1 MPLTKPARQRIAT
14 LAAGLAIASMAAAA
28 LAADDGATAP
38 KATAQQAAAQKAA
51 APFLDLRR
59 QQPIEGDAA
68 AGKAASAVC
77 SACHGANGI
86 AVAPN
91 FPNLAGQS
99 ATYLYVQLKTFKAG
113 QRVDPVMA
121 SMAAPLDDATMR
133 NLAAYYASLPPKGDA
148 QAATTSLSP
157 AATLFGDGDPSRGIP
172 PCQGCHGIAA
182 RGLPADGGTD
192 GSRPHPPWSTI
203 PRLKGQSGL
212 YVAKA
217 LRDFR
222 DGARAGTSNA
232 MVMHGVAGALD
243 DAEIQALADFIGAQ

>member
-1 MPLTKPARQRIAT
+1 MSPMKAAFHLVTVAV
-14 LAAGLAIASMAAAA
+14 AGLATASTAAVAVAA
-28 LAADDGATAP
+28 VDAAPADGAVSKVPVA
-38 KATAQQAAAQKAA
+38 
-51 APFLDLRR
+51 FLDLRR
-59 QQPIEGDAA
+59 QPPVTGDAE

-113 QRVDPVMA
+113 ERNDPVMA
-121 SMAAPLDDATMR
+121 SMAAPLEDATMR
-133 NLAAYYASLPPKGDA
+133 NLAAYYASLPPNPGT
-148 QAATTSLSP
+148 QAAGVSP
-157 AATLFGDGDPSRGIP
+157 AAKLFSDGDPSRGIP
-172 PCQGCHGIAA
+172 PCQGCHGISA
-182 RGLPADGGTD
+182 RGLPADAGAD
-192 GSRPHPPWSTI
+192 ASRPHPPWSSI

-217 LRDFR
+217 LHDFK

-232 MVMHGVAGALD
+232 MIMHGVAGSLD
-243 DAEIQALADFIGAQ
+243 DAEIQALADFVDAH

>member
-1 MPLTKPARQRIAT
+1 MPRPKPSLQALAAI
-14 LAAGLAIASMAAAA
+14 AAGLAIASTAAFA

-38 KATAQQAAAQKAA
+38 KAA

-59 QQPIEGDAA
+59 QQPVGGDAA
-68 AGKAASAVC
+68 AGMAAAAAC
-77 SACHGANGI
+77 STCHGADGI

-99 ATYLYVQLKTFKAG
+99 ATYLYLQLRTFKAG

-121 SMAAPLDDATMR
+121 AMAAPLDDATMR
-133 NLAAYYASLPPKGDA
+133 NLAAYFASLPPRA
-148 QAATTSLSP
+148 ETSAAAAP
-157 AATLFGDGDPSRGIP
+157 AATLFSEGDPSRGIP

-182 RGLPADGGTD
+182 RGLPAGSGSDA
-192 GSRPHPPWSTI
+192 SRPHPPWSTI
-203 PRLKGQSGL
+203 PRLKGQSGV

-232 MVMHGVAGALD
+232 MIMHGVAGALD
-243 DAEIQALADFIGAQ
+243 DAEIQALADFIDAQ